1 LTLHDPLVVRLKAI
15 ADVAGPDAA
24 QFVPAFLSVH
34 EIFGND
40 LSDDPRFL
48 HAVTRALTALYK
60 VGARRTVSKFERHF
74 LRIYGRQRGPFLSK
88 FWFAT
93 KRADRRAS

>member
-24 QFVPAFLSVH
+24 QLVPAFLSVH

-48 HAVTRALTALYK
+48 HAVTRAQTALYK
-60 VGARRTVSKFERHF
+60 VGARRTVSKFERLF
-74 LRIYGRQRGPFLSK
+74 P
-88 FWFAT
+88 
-93 KRADRRAS
+93 